1 MRFVIDANILID
13 LQNGN
18 LLSQFFSLKVHL
30 STPDVVME
38 EISGSCGV
46 LSQEYGLRVEEL
58 TGELVMDAMNL
69 RARHRCL
76 SVPDAFVLVLA
87 KDIGCPVLT
96 GDRCMKRAAEEVGIP
111 VHGILWCLNHM
122 LQEETLDYQQAI
134 SSLETIMQK
143 NNRLPQAE
151 CQERLKGWRAQI
163 HRN

>member
-18 LLSQFFSLKVHL
+18 LLCQFFSLKVHL

-46 LSQEYGLRVEEL
+46 LSLEYGLRVEEL

-87 KDIGCPVLT
+87 MDIGCPVLT

-143 NNRLPQAE
+143 NIRLPQAE
-151 CQERLKGWRAQI
+151 CQEHLNDWRKHKQ
-163 HRN
+163 RN